1 MRMRIKGVKVS
12 VSLLLLLCCQLVC
25 LLEDITGVKVCKAEC
40 CSCVHHVF
48 VLPFCCSL
56 CTFLL
61 SSALL
66 SVLLLYSP
74 LLCSLCSDTLLLFF
88 SAFCSSDSLLFV
100 PTILKFF
107 FGKRTNGNFF
117 LGERYIA

>member
-88 SAFCSSDSLLFV
+88 FCLLLF
-100 PTILKFF
+100 
-107 FGKRTNGNFF
+107 
-117 LGERYIA
+117 